1 MKEQTLIVIFN
12 DYNFNDDEINVALKL
27 LNIINLKNTTF
38 YDIKNAEHIFNYERN
53 GYYTITVDIWL
64 NSKTASVKIHNI
76 EKGEIFTLVEDDLE
90 NFVDTINYDI
100 DDITNILNSFSNLND
115 DRY

>member
-1 MKEQTLIVIFN
+1 MTKQTLIVIFN
-12 DYNFNDDEINVALKL
+12 DFNFTDDEIDIALKL
-27 LNIINLKNTTF
+27 LSVINLKNSSF
-38 YDIKNAEHIFNYERN
+38 YDIKNAEHIFNFERH
-53 GYYTITVDIWL
+53 GYYTISVDIWL
-64 NSKTASVKIHNI
+64 NSKTASVKILNI
-76 EKGEIFTLVEDDLE
+76 EKGETFTLVEDDLE